1 MSSDLVTTGILLLD
15 KTNELNYFNPLYYP
29 PLKETRNC
37 SLKFF

>member
-15 KTNELNYFNPLYYP
+15 KTNELNYSNPLHY
-29 PLKETRNC
+29 PLKEMRNC